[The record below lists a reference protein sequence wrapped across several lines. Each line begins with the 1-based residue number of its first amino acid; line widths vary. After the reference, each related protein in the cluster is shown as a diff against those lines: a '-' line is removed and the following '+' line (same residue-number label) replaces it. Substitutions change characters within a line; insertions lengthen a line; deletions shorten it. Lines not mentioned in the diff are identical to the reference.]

1 MKKLIV
7 MALALVALFSCKK
20 EMIEQQTKT
29 DLAQPQLSVG
39 TLLDYEYFT
48 PGGDVETEIRA
59 ALLAL
64 ENDENLGYTSINRGV
79 WLLETGISYLIQ
91 DQDYAY
97 LDFSSD
103 TNMYTLSLNDLGE
116 VSEVDLKSTVI
127 ALHEDIV
134 TVTSESVKHVATDI
148 KVLEI
153 TDNDI
158 TLIALTTLLTGVNQ
172 VGAYN
177 CNVHHGPPFNDI
189 TWNQEAKN
197 KMYCAGSSG
206 FYGQFTSST
215 AATVCANETRPAL
228 RCLTA
233 AQNRFYTQ
241 AISFSSVGFGLGSNA
256 SISAQNLLGQTNS
269 PISSHQNWVPV
280 NECVFANEL
289 NTYSTIMYD
298 DIKQLMG
305 KSNNFIGLSM
315 TYSQA
320 SLPDPNNP
328 NVNIWHCKFEYLTVT
343 TGKSIFPQY
352 TGGITLS
359 YL

>member
-1 MKKLIV
+1 
-7 MALALVALFSCKK
+7 
-20 EMIEQQTKT
+20 MIEQQTKT

-215 AATVCANETRPAL
+215 AATVCAREAKPAL

-233 AQNRFYTQ
+233 SLNRFYTHV
-241 AISFSSVGFGLGSNA
+241 ITYSSVNQGFFTNA
-256 SISAQNLLGQTNS
+256 TMSANNLLGHPNA
-269 PISSHQNWVPV
+269 PFANHQSWVPV
-280 NECVFANEL
+280 NECIFANEL
-289 NTYSTIMYD
+289 NTYSKVIFD
-298 DIKQLMG
+298 DVKLLMG
-305 KSNNFIGLSM
+305 KSRNWIDLSM
-315 TYSQA
+315 TYSIKA
-320 SLPDPNNP
+320 NP
-328 NVNIWHCKFEYLTVT
+328 APGVNECKFEYQSVAL
-343 TGKSIFPQY
+343 GELILPK
-352 TGGITLS
+352 ITAISLS
-359 YL
+359 FI